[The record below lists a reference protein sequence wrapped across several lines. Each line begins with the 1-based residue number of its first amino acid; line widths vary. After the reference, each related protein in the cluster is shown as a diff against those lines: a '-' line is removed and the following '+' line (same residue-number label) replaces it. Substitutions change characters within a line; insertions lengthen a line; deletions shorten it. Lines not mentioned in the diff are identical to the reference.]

1 MPFLHKGRF
10 YYMENM
16 RGKNKPC
23 INNLEKSYDKHSMII
38 CDKLDNKQDN
48 KHKWFYS
55 ILKDISNW
63 QITAA
68 VLQFDLK
75 KIQFTFSAFFAQSI
89 AMTWHKFIYRLIL
102 GSKHNTQLQETLDPY
117 QAHFNECIPMYS
129 VALIFIHWWCKRGGT
144 CFSHIDRRF
153 ICPLS
158 SSSTKWNVYKASCGV

>member
-1 MPFLHKGRF
+1 MPFLHKGCF

-38 CDKLDNKQDN
+38 CDKLDSKQDN

-75 KIQFTFSAFFAQSI
+75 KYSS
-89 AMTWHKFIYRLIL
+89 
-102 GSKHNTQLQETLDPY
+102 
-117 QAHFNECIPMYS
+117 HFQHFLHS
-129 VALIFIHWWCKRGGT
+129 Q
-144 CFSHIDRRF
+144 
-153 ICPLS
+153 
-158 SSSTKWNVYKASCGV
+158 